1 MVGVVVVVTAGRIAS
16 VGAGLSLLCLAL
28 LRRSAKVTSLRGAGV
43 GEAEGVALLTC
54 WSETAPV
61 ELTALA
67 DDSRLAGMAVRWLLL
82 EVKSMDFSCPVRKSL
97 NVGGARGGGGSAAP
111 ECNLEKSGSVAG
123 TAVGPGRP
131 GLKKSGWSLP
141 AKKMKPLK
149 LPPAAAAADPPPPD
163 LGTSWWASS

>member
-1 MVGVVVVVTAGRIAS
+1 
-16 VGAGLSLLCLAL
+16 
-28 LRRSAKVTSLRGAGV
+28 
-43 GEAEGVALLTC
+43 
-54 WSETAPV
+54 
-61 ELTALA
+61 
-67 DDSRLAGMAVRWLLL
+67 
-82 EVKSMDFSCPVRKSL
+82 MDFSCPVRKSL

-131 GLKKSGWSLP
+131 ALKKSGWSLP

-149 LPPAAAAADPPPPD
+149 LPPAAAAAADPPPPD